1 MQSDIERDG
10 YIRIEKLTKQYQRIT
25 AVDRVSLEIR
35 KGELFGLM
43 GSSGCG
49 KSTLLQMLAGLE
61 QPTDGRIFIDGED
74 MTHVPPHLRPVNMM
88 FQSYA
93 LFPHMTVAQNIAFG
107 LEQDKLPPAE
117 INKRVDEMLSIVSMR
132 DYKDEKP
139 LTLSGGQRQRVALA
153 RSLAKR
159 PKLLLLD
166 EPMGALDKN
175 LRDRMQLEVVS
186 ILEELGATCLLVT
199 HDQDEAMTMSQRIGI
214 MDKGELV
221 QIGSPKDVYE
231 YPNCIFSAKFLGSV
245 NIFTAT
251 IGEERSADTLLNVP
265 DMQAAVH
272 VDRCLSLPEGLQV
285 WVAVRPEKVGL
296 SLKPPMDE
304 DAPFNIAKGRV
315 RDIAYMGSHSIYHV
329 ILDSGKKIEANIY
342 HSDRFIAEPL
352 TWDDEVYV
360 HFPADSVVVLQG

>member
-1 MQSDIERDG
+1 MQNKQNDG
-10 YIRIEKLTKQYQRIT
+10 YIRIEKLAKQYDRVK
-25 AVDRVSLEIR
+25 AVDNVSLSIA

-43 GSSGCG
+43 GSSGSG

-61 QPTDGRIFIDGED
+61 PPTDGRIFIDGED

-93 LFPHMTVAQNIAFG
+93 LFPHMSVSQNIAFG
-107 LEQDKLPPAE
+107 LEQDPLSRIE
-117 INKRVDEMLSIVSMR
+117 IQKRVDEMLTIVSMR
-132 DYKDEKP
+132 DYAHEKP
-139 LTLSGGQRQRVALA
+139 HTLSGGQRQRIALA

-175 LRDRMQLEVVS
+175 LRDRMQLEVVN

-214 MDKGELV
+214 MDKGEII
-221 QIGSPKDVYE
+221 QMGTPKEVYE
-231 YPNCIFSAKFLGSV
+231 YPNCTFSAKFLGSV
-245 NIFTAT
+245 NIFSAT
-251 IGEERSADTLLNVP
+251 VGEELAETTLLTVP
-265 DMQAAVH
+265 EMQSQVQ

-285 WVAVRPEKVGL
+285 WVAVRPEKVNL
-296 SLKPPMDE
+296 SIERPE
-304 DAPFNIAKGRV
+304 SAYNVSSGRV
-315 RDIAYMGSHSIYHV
+315 HDIAYMGSHSVYHV
-329 ILDSGKKIEANIY
+329 TLESGKKLEAYVY
-342 HSDRFIAEPL
+342 HSDRFIAEPI
-352 TWDDEVYV
+352 TWEDKVYV

>member
-1 MQSDIERDG
+1 MANDIEH
-10 YIRIEKLTKQYQRIT
+10 YIRIEALTKQYDRVK
-25 AVDRVSLEIR
+25 AVDRVSLSIA

-43 GSSGCG
+43 GSSGSG

-61 QPTDGRIFIDGED
+61 TPSEGRIFIDNED

-107 LEQDKLPPAE
+107 LEQDPLSRAD
-117 INKRVDEMLSIVSMR
+117 ITKRVHEMLDIVSMN
-132 DYKDEKP
+132 DYAHEKP
-139 LTLSGGQRQRVALA
+139 HTLSGGQRQRVALA

-175 LRDRMQLEVVS
+175 LRDRMQLEVVN

-214 MDKGELV
+214 MDKGEII
-221 QIGSPKDVYE
+221 QTGSPQEVYE
-231 YPNCIFSAKFLGSV
+231 YPNCKFSAEFLGSV

-251 IGEERSADTLLNVP
+251 INHERQDDTLLDVP
-265 DMQAAVH
+265 EMQGIVE
-272 VDRCLSLPEGLQV
+272 VDRCLSLPQGLQV
-285 WVAVRPEKVGL
+285 WLAVRPEKVSL
-296 SLKPPMDE
+296 SIERPDME
-304 DAPFNIAKGRV
+304 FNVTKGRV
-315 RDIAYMGSHSIYHV
+315 HDIAYMGSHSIYHV
-329 ILDSGKKIEANIY
+329 LLESGKKIEANVY
-342 HSDRFIAEPL
+342 HSDRFVTEPL
-352 TWDDEVYV
+352 TWNDNVYV
-360 HFPADSVVVLQG
+360 YFPADSVVVLQG

>member
-1 MQSDIERDG
+1 MPTSTEN
-10 YIRIEKLTKQYQRIT
+10 YIRIEKLAKQYDRVK
-25 AVDRVSLEIR
+25 AVDHVSLSIA

-43 GSSGCG
+43 GSSGSG

-61 QPTDGRIFIDGED
+61 APTHGRIFIDDED

-107 LEQDKLPPAE
+107 LEQDPLSRIE
-117 INKRVDEMLSIVSMR
+117 INKRVEEMLDIVSMR
-132 DYKDEKP
+132 DYAHEKP
-139 LTLSGGQRQRVALA
+139 HTLSGGQRQRVALA

-199 HDQDEAMTMSQRIGI
+199 HDQDEAMTMSKRIGI
-214 MDKGELV
+214 MDKGEII
-221 QIGSPKDVYE
+221 QIGTPQEVYE
-231 YPNCIFSAKFLGSV
+231 YPNCTFSAKFLGSV
-245 NIFTAT
+245 NMFTAT
-251 IGEERSADTLLNVP
+251 IDVQNNDHTLLTVP
-265 DMQAAVH
+265 QMQTQVQ
-272 VDRCLSLPEGLQV
+272 VNRSLFLPQGLQV
-285 WVAVRPEKVGL
+285 WLAVRPEKVSL
-296 SLKPPMDE
+296 SLTHPDVPY
-304 DAPFNIAKGRV
+304 NVAKGRV
-315 RDIAYMGSHSIYHV
+315 HDIAYMGSHSIYHV
-329 ILDSGKKIEANIY
+329 ILESGKKLEANVY
-342 HSDRFIAEPL
+342 HSDRFVTEPL
-352 TWDDEVYV
+352 TWDDNVYV